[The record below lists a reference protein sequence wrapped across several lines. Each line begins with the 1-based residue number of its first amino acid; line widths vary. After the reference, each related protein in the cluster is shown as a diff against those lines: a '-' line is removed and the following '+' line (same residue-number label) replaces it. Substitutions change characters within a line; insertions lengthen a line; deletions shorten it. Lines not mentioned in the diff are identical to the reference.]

1 MLSNTRL
8 KDSGLQKLIP
18 MDVLIVDEASQIELG
33 DYLGPLHDFKTVLRR
48 IVFVGDDKQRELFSR
63 PHVTSTHA
71 SQVAPYGSDEIPELQ
86 SIFDIPAHRSRAHML
101 DTSCEAHFIL
111 SLFLF

>member
-1 MLSNTRL
+1 
-8 KDSGLQKLIP
+8 

-63 PHVTSTHA
+63 PHVTSTHT

-101 DTSCEAHFIL
+101 DTSCKAHFIL